1 MTYTVELLDWAE
13 ADIADKIRYLKQE
26 WGTAIAKMA
35 YTELMDKLA
44 LLATQPRMGATIPEL
59 VALGRSDYLVLTHDT
74 HTKILYHVD
83 EDQEVIAIHMV
94 YGSRQNFQDLLYK
107 RIIRY
112 L

>member
-1 MTYTVELLDWAE
+1 MAFTVELLDWVE

-26 WGTAIAKMA
+26 WGIAIAKMA

-44 LLATQPRMGATIPEL
+44 LLATQPRMGAPIPEL
-59 VALGRSDYLVLTHDT
+59 IALGHSDYLVLTHDT
-74 HTKILYHVD
+74 HTKIIYHVD
-83 EDQEVIAIHMV
+83 EAQEVITIHMV